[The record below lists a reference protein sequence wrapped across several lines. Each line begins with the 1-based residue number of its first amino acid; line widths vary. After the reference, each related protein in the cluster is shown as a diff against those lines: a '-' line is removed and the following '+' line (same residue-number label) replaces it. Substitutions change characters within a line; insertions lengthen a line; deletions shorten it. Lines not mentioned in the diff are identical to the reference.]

1 MNGRNLLWLFGFG
14 FYLNLLAAQD
24 ATFEPFNEGMYLINP
39 SYRVDFDLDSRT
51 AFWVHYEL
59 NAREIAGVANL
70 QKTLPD
76 GVTITGIECSPS
88 VITVSKSFFLARI
101 QFRII

>member
-59 NAREIAGVANL
+59 NARETAGVA
-70 QKTLPD
+70 KRT
-76 GVTITGIECSPS
+76 
-88 VITVSKSFFLARI
+88 R
-101 QFRII
+101 

>member
-1 MNGRNLLWLFGFG
+1 MAFFHPGM
-14 FYLNLLAAQD
+14 
-24 ATFEPFNEGMYLINP
+24 EGTCSGY
-39 SYRVDFDLDSRT
+39 LDSRT

-101 QFRII
+101 QF